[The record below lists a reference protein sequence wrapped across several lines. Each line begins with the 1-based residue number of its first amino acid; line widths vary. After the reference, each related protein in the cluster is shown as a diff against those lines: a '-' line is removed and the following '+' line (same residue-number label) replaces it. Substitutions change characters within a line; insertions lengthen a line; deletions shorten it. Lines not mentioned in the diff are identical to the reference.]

1 MRGEAISVLSLEGR
15 YHNLLH
21 TLILVPLWL
30 YLGQNLGQRQ
40 IERDKKRY
48 Q

>member
-1 MRGEAISVLSLEGR
+1 MRGEALSVLSLEGR
-15 YHNLLH
+15 Y
-21 TLILVPLWL
+21 
-30 YLGQNLGQRQ
+30 QLGQRQ